1 MIRVE
6 GLSRRYGE
14 LIAVDDLSFVAE
26 PGRVTGLLGP
36 NGAGKSTTLRMI
48 CGCLGPSDGR
58 VEVAGHD
65 VVRDPRTARASL
77 GYLPESPP
85 LYLDMRVRDYVDH
98 AARLRRVPRSE
109 RGDAVRFAIER
120 SGLSDVAHRLVGHLS
135 KGYRQRVGL
144 AQALV
149 HRPPVL
155 VLDEPT
161 HGLDPRQMASMRELL
176 VSLKAEHTVLLSTH
190 LLAEATALCDELV
203 ILAGGRLVAAGP
215 EQDLRRRLLG
225 NSRVQI
231 RVRERTGAAPA
242 LASVDGVDAVEESG
256 ELLLVSLAAEAGP
269 EVLAALNA
277 AAVPFG
283 LLESGAAD
291 TLETLFLKAV
301 AT

>member
-98 AARLRRVPRSE
+98 AARLRRVPRRE
-109 RGDAVRFAIER
+109 RADAVRFAIER
-120 SGLSDVAHRLVGHLS
+120 SGLSEVAHRLVGHLS

-176 VSLKAEHTVLLSTH
+176 VSLKEEHTVLLSTH

-215 EQDLRRRLLG
+215 EQELRRQLLG
-225 NSRVQI
+225 SSRVRI
-231 RVRERTGAAPA
+231 RVRELAGAATA
-242 LASVDGVDAVEESG
+242 LASVDGVGAVEESG
-256 ELLLVSLAAEAGP
+256 ELLFVSLVAEAGP

-301 AT
+301 AS

>member
-14 LIAVDDLSFVAE
+14 LIAVDDLSFAAE

-65 VVRDPRTARASL
+65 VVGDPKAARAAL

-109 RGDAVRFAIER
+109 RADAVRFAVER
-120 SGLSDVAHRLVGHLS
+120 AGLADVAHRLVGHLS

-215 EQDLRRRLLG
+215 EQDLRRQLLG
-225 NSRVQI
+225 SSRVRI
-231 RVRERTGAAPA
+231 RVRELAGAATA
-242 LASVDGVDAVEESG
+242 LGSLDGVDAVEESG
-256 ELLLVSLAAEAGP
+256 GVLLVSLAAEAGP
-269 EVLAALNA
+269 EVLARLNA

-283 LLESGAAD
+283 LLESSAAD

-301 AT
+301 AS

>member
-98 AARLRRVPRSE
+98 AARLRRVPRRE
-109 RGDAVRFAIER
+109 RADAVRFAIER
-120 SGLSDVAHRLVGHLS
+120 SGLSEVAHRLVGHLS

-176 VSLKAEHTVLLSTH
+176 VSLKEEHTVLLSTH

-215 EQDLRRRLLG
+215 EQELRRQLLG
-225 NSRVQI
+225 SSRVRI
-231 RVRERTGAAPA
+231 RVRELAGAARA
-242 LASVDGVDAVEESG
+242 LASVHGVDAVEESG
-256 ELLLVSLAAEAGP
+256 AVLFVSLVAEAGP

-301 AT
+301 AS

>member
-98 AARLRRVPRSE
+98 AARLRRVPRGE
-109 RGDAVRFAIER
+109 RADAVRFAIER

-176 VSLKAEHTVLLSTH
+176 VSLKDEHTVLLSTH

-215 EQDLRRRLLG
+215 EQELRRRLLG
-225 NSRVQI
+225 SSRVRI
-231 RVRERTGAAPA
+231 RVRERAGAASA
-242 LASVDGVDAVEESG
+242 LASVDGVDAVEESD
-256 ELLLVSLAAEAGP
+256 ELLFVSLAAEAGP

-301 AT
+301 AS